1 MNNRFVR
8 RLFLTSFALV
18 LLSSSAFADFVSGDF
33 DGDGKADL
41 SVFRPSTG
49 TFYILNSSVG
59 TLSVVPW
66 GAACDRLID
75 GDFDGDGKADIGIW
89 RPSTG
94 DWWIRPSST
103 PSIPLVRN
111 WGNYTSLQDIP
122 VPSDYEGDGK
132 TDMVVYRP
140 GTGQWF
146 RLTSSSNWVTPSP
159 ILIFGTAGDIPVV
172 ATYKDCNCP

>member
-1 MNNRFVR
+1 MNIKFVR
-8 RLFLTSFALV
+8 KLFLTSFALV

-66 GAACDRLID
+66 GAACDRPID
-75 GDFDGDGKADIGIW
+75 GDFDGDGRADIGIW

-94 DWWIRPSST
+94 DWWIKPSSGVPAT
-103 PSIPLVRN
+103 LVRN
-111 WGNYTSLQDIP
+111 WGNYTSLGDIP

-132 TDMVVYRP
+132 TDMAVYRP

-146 RLTSSSNWVTPSP
+146 RLTSQSNWMTSMT
-159 ILIFGTAGDIPVV
+159 IQSFGAPGDIPFIS
-172 ATYKDCNCP
+172 TYRDCNCP